1 MRPSITRKVATITAA
16 AFILLAITTLTIVTT
31 FSVANAGS
39 SVRVTQSNNGGDGT
53 NSVRVTQS
61 NNDGT
66 SSVIVQSDDEGL
78 EVNCEGDVNCEVIGD
93 DTVVATSEDG
103 DSVSTT
109 AVNTTTADAT
119 TVNELSNDLDGA
131 VDDELDDLGERIE
144 RMVDQILDN
153 VSSSLASWRMSVFT

>member
-109 AVNTTTADAT
+109 AVNSTTADAT

-131 VDDELDDLGERIE
+131 VDNELDDLGERIE